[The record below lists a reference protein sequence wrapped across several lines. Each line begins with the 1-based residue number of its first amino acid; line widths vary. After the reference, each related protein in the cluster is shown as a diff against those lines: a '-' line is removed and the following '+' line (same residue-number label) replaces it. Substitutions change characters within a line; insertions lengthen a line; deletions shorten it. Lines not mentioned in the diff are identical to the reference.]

1 MPITITEVELSLVR
15 LDLVHAFET
24 SSHRK
29 DHLDHIVI
37 RLTAEDGSVG
47 WGECASPSDPFYC
60 GESTWTCWYVMGDYL
75 APMLLGRP
83 WEHPDDAARVTSKV
97 TDNHF
102 ARAGMDM
109 ACWDLYGQRQRATLA
124 DQLGGTA
131 DQVTAG
137 VSLGIE
143 PTIDDLLRQVEHHVT
158 DGYGRIKL
166 KIRPGWDLE
175 PVRAVRAAFP
185 TVALQVDA
193 NTGYDPE
200 QADALDALAA
210 LDDCGLLMIEQP
222 FDKGDLLS
230 HADLAARLD
239 TPVCLDETITSTA
252 VLRTALRLGAA
263 DIVNIKVSR
272 LGGLGAARE
281 VHDVCVDAGVPV
293 WCGGMHEFGIG
304 RAANLALASL
314 PGFVLPSDVSGSDK
328 YYRTDIVSPPIRAED
343 GRVPVPRA
351 RHGLGVLVDEDVLA
365 RHTRRT
371 WTKRERDTARRGV
384 SAA

>member
-15 LDLVHAFET
+15 LDLVHSFET

-29 DHLDHIVI
+29 SHLDHIVV
-37 RLTAEDGSVG
+37 RVTADDGSVG

-60 GESTWTCWYVMGDYL
+60 GESTWTCWYVLGDYL
-75 APMLLGRP
+75 VPMLLGRP
-83 WEHPDDAARVTSKV
+83 WEHPDDAARLTSKV
-97 TDNHF
+97 SDNHF
-102 ARAGMDM
+102 ARAGLDM
-109 ACWDLYGQRQRATLA
+109 ACWDLYGQRHRATLA
-124 DQLGGTA
+124 EQLGGTA
-131 DQVTAG
+131 DLVSAG

-143 PTIDDLLRQVEHHVT
+143 PTVDDLLHEVEHFVA
-158 DGYGRIKL
+158 DGYRRVKL

-175 PVRAVRAAFP
+175 PVRAVQSAFP
-185 TVALQVDA
+185 QMALQVDA
-193 NTGYDPE
+193 NTGYAPE
-200 QADALDALAA
+200 QSAALAA
-210 LDDCGLLMIEQP
+210 LDGLGLLMIEQP
-222 FDKGDLLS
+222 FDKNDLLS

-239 TPVCLDETITSTA
+239 TPICLDETITSTA

-272 LGGLGAARE
+272 LGGLGASRE

-328 YYRTDIVSPPIRAED
+328 YYRTDIVTPPIRAED
-343 GRVPVPRA
+343 GLVPVPRA
-351 RHGLGVLVDEDVLA
+351 RHGLGVHVDEEVLA
-365 RHTRRT
+365 RHTQRT
-371 WTKRERDTARRGV
+371 WTKRLRD
-384 SAA
+384 SAQWKENAA

>member
-29 DHLDHIVI
+29 GHLDHIVVKV
-37 RLTAEDGSVG
+37 TAEDGSVG

-60 GESTWTCWYVMGDYL
+60 GESTWTCWYVLGDYL

-83 WEHPDDAARVTSKV
+83 WEHPDDAARLTSKV
-97 TDNHF
+97 SDNHF
-102 ARAGMDM
+102 ARAGLDM
-109 ACWDLYGQRQRATLA
+109 ACWDLYGQAHGAVLA

-131 DQVTAG
+131 DRVSAG

-143 PTIDDLLRQVEHHVT
+143 PSIDGLLQQVGHHVA
-158 DGYGRIKL
+158 DGYRRVKL

-175 PVRAVRAAFP
+175 PVKAVQAAFP
-185 TVALQVDA
+185 SVALQVDA
-193 NTGYDPE
+193 NTGYHPDE
-200 QADALDALAA
+200 ADTLAA
-210 LDDCGLLMIEQP
+210 LDGLGLLMIEQP
-222 FDKGDLLS
+222 YDKSDLLS

-239 TPVCLDETITSTA
+239 TPVCLDESVTSTA
-252 VLRTALRLGAA
+252 VLHTALRLGAA

-272 LGGLGAARE
+272 LGGLGASRE
-281 VHDVCVDAGVPV
+281 VHDICRDAGVPV

-328 YYRTDIVSPPIRAED
+328 YYRTDIVTPPIRATD
-343 GRVPVPRA
+343 GLVPVPRA
-351 RHGLGVLVDEDVLA
+351 RPGLGVLVDEDIMA
-365 RHTRRT
+365 QHTQRT
-371 WTKRERDTARRGV
+371 WTKRLRDTAQWKE